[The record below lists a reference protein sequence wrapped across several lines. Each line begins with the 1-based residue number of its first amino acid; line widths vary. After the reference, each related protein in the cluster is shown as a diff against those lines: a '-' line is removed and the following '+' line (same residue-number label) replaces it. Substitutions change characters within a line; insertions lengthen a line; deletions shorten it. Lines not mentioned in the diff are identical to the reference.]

1 MFASPVSASAPGFDL
16 SAGPL
21 LPGVSNS
28 ESFVLPVSV
37 CVRNPEFTVCP
48 VNPVTTTE
56 TIYELPAFLV
66 SVKLD
71 SEPTVSSD
79 SVSKSDVKPI
89 VSPISANGSE
99 YEHSVYLAFITELSV
114 SPESVNASICELSVG
129 LYSAVKSDAEVSAY
143 PVSTSELVGELFT
156 CPVSIS
162 ELTYELSVP
171 SVVIRVNIDALV
183 FPAPVLET
191 VYALSVLCVS
201 VSPRLQSLLWVP
213 DQTVPS
219 WCSPVPPWCSSDPSW
234 CSPDPSWCSPAL
246 SAPPW
251 RSPTL
256 SAPHW
261 WAPALSALPCRSPT
275 LSAPHWWAPA
285 LSAPPWRSPNLSA
298 PHWWAPA
305 LSAPPWRSAVSLWW
319 SSVPLWRSSAQP
331 WWSSAPPALPWR
343 SSASHWWALVPS
355 ALPQSPVSPF
365 PHGPGPPS
373 LPLFRLHSTALL
385 DCIGASGSRS
395 LWGGSVTNPVCGLPP
410 DTFAQYFPVSVFN
423 PSKCLHVL
431 SFGLQKE

>member
-1 MFASPVSASAPGFDL
+1 MS
-16 SAGPL
+16 
-21 LPGVSNS
+21 
-28 ESFVLPVSV
+28 
-37 CVRNPEFTVCP
+37 C
-48 VNPVTTTE
+48 NPVTTTE

-99 YEHSVYLAFITELSV
+99 YEQSVYLAFILAISV

-143 PVSTSELVGELFT
+143 PVSTSEPVGEVFT
-156 CPVSIS
+156 CPILIS

-171 SVVIRVNIDALV
+171 SVVTRVNIDGLV

-201 VSPRLQSLLWVP
+201 VSPRFQSLLWVP
-213 DQTVPS
+213 DQTVPSWCSPDPS

-261 WAPALSALPCRSPT
+261 WAPTLSALHS
-275 LSAPHWWAPA
+275 
-285 LSAPPWRSPNLSA
+285 
-298 PHWWAPA
+298 WAPA

-319 SSVPLWRSSAQP
+319 SSVPLWRSSAPPWWSSASSAQVWWSSAPP
-331 WWSSAPPALPWR
+331 WWSSAPVWWSSALPWR
-343 SSASHWWALVPS
+343 SSAPHWLALVPS
-355 ALPQSPVSPF
+355 ALPQSPF

-373 LPLFRLHSTALL
+373 LPLFRLRSTALL
-385 DCIGASGSRS
+385 DCIGVSGSCS
-395 LWGGSVTNPVCGLPP
+395 L
-410 DTFAQYFPVSVFN
+410 
-423 PSKCLHVL
+423 
-431 SFGLQKE
+431 